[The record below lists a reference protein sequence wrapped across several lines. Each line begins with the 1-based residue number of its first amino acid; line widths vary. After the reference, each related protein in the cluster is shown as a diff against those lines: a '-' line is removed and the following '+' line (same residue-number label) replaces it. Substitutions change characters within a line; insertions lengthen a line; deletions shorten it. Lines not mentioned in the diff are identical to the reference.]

1 MQQFKHKEFNEL
13 FDLTGKTAIITGGA
27 NGIGKA
33 SALRLAQAGA
43 NIVIADLNMDDAKAA
58 AKEIESFGVKALAVE
73 CNILKDEDLV
83 AMVDQAMSEFGG
95 INILINN
102 AGGGGGGREN
112 PFKISV
118 DDFRRD
124 FELNVFSAW
133 RLCQLCV
140 PHMKASGYGSIVI
153 TTSMS
158 SINKSPNMSG
168 YAASKAA
175 VNHMVANLAH
185 DFGPEVR
192 INAVGPGATRTDA
205 LKSVLTPEI
214 EERML
219 SGTPIKR
226 LGEADDIAGAMLYF
240 ASPIS
245 EWVSGQTLFVNGG
258 GVQTLE

>member
-73 CNILKDEDLV
+73 CNILKDDDLV
-83 AMVDQAMSEFGG
+83 AMVDQAMSVFGC

-205 LKSVLTPEI
+205 LKSVLTQEI

-245 EWVSGQTLFVNGG
+245 EWVSSQTLFVNGG

>member
-1 MQQFKHKEFNEL
+1 
-13 FDLTGKTAIITGGA
+13 
-27 NGIGKA
+27 
-33 SALRLAQAGA
+33 
-43 NIVIADLNMDDAKAA
+43 
-58 AKEIESFGVKALAVE
+58 
-73 CNILKDEDLV
+73 
-83 AMVDQAMSEFGG
+83 MVDKTVEVFGS
-95 INILINN
+95 INILISN
-102 AGGGGGGREN
+102 AGGGGGGQEN
-112 PFKISV
+112 PFKITV

-140 PHMKASGYGSIVI
+140 PHMKKSGYGSIVI

-158 SINKSPNMSG
+158 SVNRSPDMSG

-175 VNHMVANLAH
+175 VNHMVANLTH

-192 INAVGPGATRTDA
+192 INAVGPGATRTAA
-205 LKSVLTPEI
+205 LESVLTPEI

-219 SGTPIKR
+219 SHTPIKR

-240 ASPIS
+240 AAPIS

-258 GVQTLE
+258 GVQTLD